1 MISARTISV
10 GIVDD
15 QPLIRAG
22 LRMIVESQPD
32 LRVAGEAGD
41 GSEALALALAESPDV
56 ILMDIR
62 MPEVDGIEAASAVL
76 AATED
81 TRVLMLTTFDVDRY
95 VYEALR
101 AGASGFLFKDVT
113 PEELIGAIRSVAAGD
128 VLLAPRL
135 TRRLVEQFV
144 SGPVRTQDAADVLAP
159 LTEREREVLGEIAR
173 GFSNAEIGQRLHVSE
188 GTVKTH
194 VGRILAKLEL
204 RDRVQAVIV
213 AYECGLAGI
222 RSD

>member
-10 GIVDD
+10 GIADD

-41 GSEALALALAESPDV
+41 GSEALALALAETPDV

-144 SGPVRTQDAADVLAP
+144 SGPVRAQDAADVLAP

>member
-1 MISARTISV
+1 MTSARTISV

-41 GSEALALALAESPDV
+41 GSEALALALAETPDV

-144 SGPVRTQDAADVLAP
+144 SGPVRAQDAADVLAP